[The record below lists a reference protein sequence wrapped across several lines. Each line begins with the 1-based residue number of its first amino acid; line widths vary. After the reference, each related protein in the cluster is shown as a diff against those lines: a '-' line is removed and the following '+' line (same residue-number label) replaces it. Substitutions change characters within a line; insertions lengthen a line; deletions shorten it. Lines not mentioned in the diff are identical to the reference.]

1 MELSEEPMRTGPRH
15 RSSYR
20 WQVVAML
27 WLVCFFNY
35 ADRQAISAVFP
46 LLKEEFGFDSFQ
58 LGLIGSAFMWVYAAG
73 APFAGFIADRVKRVH
88 LILGGC
94 IFWSF
99 VTVSTA
105 WCSKLWHFVTVRAL
119 EGFGETFYFPA
130 SMSLTADYHG
140 PQTRGRAF
148 ALHQSSVYAGT
159 ILGSWLGAVLGERY
173 GWRVGFFAFGLAGMV
188 VGAILYCFLRE
199 PERGA
204 AERAEAEGNAT
215 LTAHHSPLQTAA
227 TPSGSAPQ
235 GIADTAAILWKR
247 PAIPLLMLAFLG
259 ANFVATIFLSWA
271 PTFLHDKFG
280 YKLGAAGLNG
290 TLFIH
295 LASALAVPLAGILA
309 DRLAQ
314 RFPAG
319 RVLVQAAGLLVGS
332 VFVAMV
338 GLCSTTGVLIA
349 AMTAFGFCKGFYDSG
364 IFASLFDQVEPR
376 ARASAAGLMN
386 TVGWGG
392 GALGPVFFGWVT
404 NAAAKQA
411 ELAAT
416 ASGATAELAAAA
428 IKAAEVEA
436 MSRSIAAG
444 GVVYLVCAGILFAA
458 YLLARRPSPASSD

>member
-1 MELSEEPMRTGPRH
+1 MPNDRPPQAASNA
-15 RSSYR
+15 YR

-46 LLKEEFGFDSFQ
+46 LLKSEFAFDEFQ

-99 VTVSTA
+99 VTVATA
-105 WCSKLWHFVTVRAL
+105 WCSKLWQFVTVRAL

-140 PQTRGRAF
+140 PATRGRAF

-173 GWRVGFFAFGLAGMV
+173 GWRVGFFAFGLAGMA
-188 VGAILYCFLRE
+188 VGAILYLFLRE
-199 PERGA
+199 PARGE
-204 AERAEAEGNAT
+204 AERAEAEPDAT
-215 LTAHHSPLQTAA
+215 LAGHHGPLPAVD
-227 TPSGSAPQ
+227 APL
-235 GIADTAAILWKR
+235 GIADTAAILWRR
-247 PAIPLLMLAFLG
+247 PAVILLMLAFLG
-259 ANFVATIFLSWA
+259 ANFVATIFLAWA

-295 LASALAVPLAGILA
+295 LASAVAVPMAGLLA
-309 DRLAQ
+309 DRLA
-314 RFPAG
+314 RRYAAG
-319 RVLVQAAGLLVGS
+319 RVIVQAAGLLVGS

-386 TVGWGG
+386 TIGWGG
-392 GALGPVFFGWVT
+392 GALGPVFVGWAT
-404 NAAAKQA
+404 RAAAREAMVAA
-411 ELAAT
+411 EAA
-416 ASGATAELAAAA
+416 GATAAVADAAVKVA
-428 IKAAEVEA
+428 KVEA
-436 MSRSIAAG
+436 MSRAIAAG
-444 GVVYLVCAGILFAA
+444 GLVYLVCAGLLVAVLLFSRRSPRAA
-458 YLLARRPSPASSD
+458 